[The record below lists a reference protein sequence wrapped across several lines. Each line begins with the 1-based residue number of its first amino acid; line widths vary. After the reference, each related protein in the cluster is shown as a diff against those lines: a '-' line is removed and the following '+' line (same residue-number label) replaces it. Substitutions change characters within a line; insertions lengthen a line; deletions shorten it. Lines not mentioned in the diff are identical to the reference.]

1 MIQFPELDLKNT
13 KIRIILFFLA
23 MLFLFI
29 SNFSTNNLLS
39 IVVILLLI
47 NQFSEVKEKIDNHVI
62 KKQEKIAVRYNNKID
77 DLLQKI
83 KKFRKFSPQSY
94 KSGYHFWKRFIQEI
108 TILENQELHNY
119 NHHFDKAHYYLQKSI
134 NSFHSIGVA
143 VSEEKYIDAL
153 EFHEFT
159 NSKRL
164 KEISRLS
171 KELYSEGYH
180 ILHELSLRYNK
191 QWIKNPSIHNKEIVI
206 DYPLPHDREKD
217 RYYDFFL

>member
-47 NQFSEVKEKIDNHVI
+47 NQFSEVKEKIYNHVI

-108 TILENQELHNY
+108 TILENQ
-119 NHHFDKAHYYLQKSI
+119 
-134 NSFHSIGVA
+134 
-143 VSEEKYIDAL
+143 KYIDAL